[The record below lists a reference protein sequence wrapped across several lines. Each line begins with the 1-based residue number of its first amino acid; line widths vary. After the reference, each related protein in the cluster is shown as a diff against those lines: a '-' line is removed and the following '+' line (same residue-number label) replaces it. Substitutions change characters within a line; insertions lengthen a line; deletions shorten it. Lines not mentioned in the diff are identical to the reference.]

1 MFCAW
6 HLALLG
12 YHTGTHCAVFWLE
25 GTQRG
30 SPLPLRSRVFRLLLL
45 PHFPLEGTL
54 AMWILKFHLPPAGQ
68 GWGALIEAA
77 LLEQESSSPFDPSPD
92 PEEPFLLVLH
102 AAPEEGHF

>member
-1 MFCAW
+1 
-6 HLALLG
+6 
-12 YHTGTHCAVFWLE
+12 
-25 GTQRG
+25 
-30 SPLPLRSRVFRLLLL
+30 
-45 PHFPLEGTL
+45 
-54 AMWILKFHLPPAGQ
+54 MWILKFHFPPAGQ